1 MEHSNVRFYINASP
15 NPVGVGQSVLVI
27 MWLTNLFSP
36 AAGLGNDYRFHNYQ
50 LTITPPNGTATKK
63 VFSIIS
69 DPTSDQDYSF
79 VPTSA
84 GTWTL
89 NFTFPGQAFNT
100 YDHDTSY
107 ISLFTGQSTPEVMV
121 NDTYLASSAQIT
133 ITVQQTAIPAYPTT
147 PLPTAYWTRPIYGYN
162 SNWYSVSSNWLGS
175 GSPVES
181 CVGSGAIAAYG
192 ANSLFTGA
200 GLNRYPGDA
209 VGSMTAHVM
218 WTKPLDQGGIVGG
231 DNFQVAGDSYFE
243 GSAYIQRYDNPII
256 MDGVLY
262 YTAPLGYD
270 FNGAGQGG
278 GTYAVNLLTGQ
289 QIWYNANMPALSFGY
304 IYDAQNPNQ
313 KGVEQPIL
321 FTASFAQAYDAW
333 TGTALFACA
342 NMPSVGPLTMGPN
355 GEILG
360 YVITNI
366 GTTTSPNWQLAEW
379 NSSNIWNWNVEV
391 GGGSPAPILSSFS
404 VPNPYGGPATNYTNT
419 VNLAAGSMY
428 DYLGPLSANGF
439 HTTQN
444 ITITPAS
451 DLPTAPGAFSQIAAY
466 YGNMILCE
474 AGVLPNDEQSVL
486 NSALSETPYE
496 YFAINLNSSR
506 FVVGSVI
513 WTNTVQAAPGNVTVY

>member
-1 MEHSNVRFYINASP
+1 MQISKNKTAAIAIAIFLTFSMGASLILMPTTMAHTPAWNIPTYAYINASP

-192 ANSLFTGA
+192 ANSLFTA
-200 GLNRYPGDA
+200 Q
-209 VGSMTAHVM
+209 GST
-218 WTKPLDQGGIVGG
+218 D
-231 DNFQVAGDSYFE
+231 
-243 GSAYIQRYDNPII
+243 IQ
-256 MDGVLY
+256 
-262 YTAPLGYD
+262 
-270 FNGAGQGG
+270 
-278 GTYAVNLLTGQ
+278 
-289 QIWYNANMPALSFGY
+289 
-304 IYDAQNPNQ
+304 
-313 KGVEQPIL
+313 
-321 FTASFAQAYDAW
+321 
-333 TGTALFACA
+333 
-342 NMPSVGPLTMGPN
+342 
-355 GEILG
+355 
-360 YVITNI
+360 
-366 GTTTSPNWQLAEW
+366 
-379 NSSNIWNWNVEV
+379 
-391 GGGSPAPILSSFS
+391 
-404 VPNPYGGPATNYTNT
+404 AT
-419 VNLAAGSMY
+419 L
-428 DYLGPLSANGF
+428 
-439 HTTQN
+439 
-444 ITITPAS
+444 
-451 DLPTAPGAFSQIAAY
+451 
-466 YGNMILCE
+466 
-474 AGVLPNDEQSVL
+474 
-486 NSALSETPYE
+486 
-496 YFAINLNSSR
+496 
-506 FVVGSVI
+506 
-513 WTNTVQAAPGNVTVY
+513 